1 MIPSFE
7 NVFVGKTP
15 EGKHQNINCGS
26 LGGVIMI
33 LSVFMLFLFFK
44 LSLMKTVSYES
55 KKVMSLMSYN

>member
-26 LGGVIMI
+26 LGDHDTFCFYAF
-33 LSVFMLFLFFK
+33 SVFQ
-44 LSLMKTVSYES
+44 TVSNENCI
-55 KKVMSLMSYN
+55 V